1 MLIWSQLMC
10 FTHLYCSLTSV
21 FSNTKLYCTGWQ
33 VVRTKDCQCCNRPY
47 LEKLDSSLQPVWIDV
62 ALQKSFCTS
71 CWGSSPLHEN
81 LLQVLILTYKSSST
95 EWFVIGWLMR
105 QILLFVVKKEKKK
118 KGVERAKCCKKLLQ
132 QWAAKVN
139 IYYVIQSGGCENVRR
154 ANIVIT
160 SRSSHWRK
168 GNQRTCRKT
177 ACMLGNVTWL
187 GTGFTKWILCYDV
200 VIF

>member
-105 QILLFVVKKEKKK
+105 QILLFVVKKEKEKRKK
-118 KGVERAKCCKKLLQ
+118 VWKELSVAKNCYSSELRKL
-132 QWAAKVN
+132 
-139 IYYVIQSGGCENVRR
+139 IYIMSFNQEVVRMSGGQ
-154 ANIVIT
+154 T
-160 SRSSHWRK
+160 
-168 GNQRTCRKT
+168 
-177 ACMLGNVTWL
+177 LL
-187 GTGFTKWILCYDV
+187 
-200 VIF
+200 